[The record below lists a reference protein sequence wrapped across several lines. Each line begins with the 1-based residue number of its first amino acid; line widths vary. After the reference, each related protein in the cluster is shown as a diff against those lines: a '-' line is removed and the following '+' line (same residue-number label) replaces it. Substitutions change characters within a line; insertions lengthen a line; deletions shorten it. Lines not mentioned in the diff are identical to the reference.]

1 MSSNSKKLNLEK
13 IQSKIEDNLSEVK
26 NIIES
31 SLKEDGLK
39 SEDSQKVYVLMKLVE
54 LERAINGIEISDL
67 K

>member
-13 IQSKIEDNLSEVK
+13 IQSKIEDHLSEIK
-26 NIIES
+26 NIVES
-31 SLKEDGLK
+31 SLKEDGLI